1 MSVKATQGNVDVAS
15 FQLLSNTGTF
25 QLDVHVFFV
34 AAVHRA
40 ELSAGVYHNAFV
52 TSQLVIPVI
61 YPASLLKS
69 DTFVGTVGTA
79 HQSLIIFQDAPSNT
93 AKCQSTALDGHSTSQ
108 LPHHPHHHTR
118 FQLVQ
123 SYIISLSFTES
134 YHKSHC
140 AGSSGAVS
148 LDTQFCFFAS
158 SQSM

>member
-1 MSVKATQGNVDVAS
+1 MKVVTHVELVKYPAG
-15 FQLLSNTGTF
+15 
-25 QLDVHVFFV
+25 FV
-34 AAVHRA
+34 
-40 ELSAGVYHNAFV
+40 ELYGVYHNAVV

-123 SYIISLSFTES
+123 SYIISLSFAES